1 MIEPTLYVAP
11 RGETDG
17 DIGGELPVATP
28 EVVGRIDELLHRRP
42 EVIGELRPF
51 DDDADLVVESAH
63 PVGRPHDVV
72 FGDRGVEDTLIP
84 KLLEHALGDIE
95 DTALVPIGDI
105 LPPEEGVGIVAELL
119 LQRLIQSLYQRG
131 YPCRTYP
138 LDKPLR

>member
-105 LPPEEGVGIVAELL
+105 LPPEEGVGIVTELL